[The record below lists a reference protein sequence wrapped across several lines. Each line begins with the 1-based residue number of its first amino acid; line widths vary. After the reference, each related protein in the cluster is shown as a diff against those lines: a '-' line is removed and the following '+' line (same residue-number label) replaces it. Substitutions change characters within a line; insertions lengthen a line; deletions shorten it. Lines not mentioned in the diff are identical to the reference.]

1 MCTIF
6 GPQCIPNSMKE
17 TLLSVKITSNCS
29 AIKIHFSDCFRPP
42 IDSDQGVSGGS
53 QTDPSHAPTLEI
65 FIENMIFEVKIPRE
79 DFDPAVACV
88 HYVEVVTSIKDE
100 GAGLDK
106 SSLTHSLGAETEHR
120 GIVFCDIKVERTVL
134 DWSVKDADLETMSSH

>member
-1 MCTIF
+1 
-6 GPQCIPNSMKE
+6 MKE

-53 QTDPSHAPTLEI
+53 ETDPSHAPSLEI

-88 HYVEVVTSIKDE
+88 HYVEVVTRIKDE

-134 DWSVKDADLETMSSH
+134 DRSVKDADLETMSSH